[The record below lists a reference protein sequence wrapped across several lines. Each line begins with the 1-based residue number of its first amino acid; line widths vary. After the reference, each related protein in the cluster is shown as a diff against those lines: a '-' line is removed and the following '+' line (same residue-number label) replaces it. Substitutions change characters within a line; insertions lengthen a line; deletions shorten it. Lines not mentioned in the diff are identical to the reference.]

1 LVAYDPGPVVVGT
14 WEIKMSLV
22 PEPESM
28 VFMATALLLLVW
40 NRRRRSRM
48 DISK

>member
-22 PEPESM
+22 PEPGSM
-28 VFMATALLLLVW
+28 VLVATALVLLVW
-40 NRRRRSRM
+40 KRRRTLNM
-48 DISK
+48 NISE